1 MGNKIKISSDFT
13 LFKQAFLEENSKHNL
28 ISKNDEKFLYEKHIY
43 DSLGIKLFFEKY
55 GLPTGKVLDIGCG
68 GGFPCV
74 PVAIEF
80 PQLNIVGIDSIR
92 KKINSV
98 GEIKNKLGLQN
109 LELIC
114 DRVENIKGQ
123 KFDLIISRAVAD
135 MSKISSYAIPLLNK
149 GGYFVAYKSKKAL
162 TELEVA
168 KPILKKLRAEVADI
182 LEYTLPLDEVYE
194 RNLIV
199 VKKL

>member
-1 MGNKIKISSDFT
+1 MGNKININSDYT
-13 LFKQAFLEENSKHNL
+13 SFKQAILEENSKHNL

-55 GLPTGKVLDIGCG
+55 GFPTGKVLDIGCG

-98 GEIKNKLGLQN
+98 SEIKNKLALQN

-149 GGYFVAYKSKKAL
+149 DGYFVAYKSKKAL

-182 LEYTLPLDEVYE
+182 LEYTLPLDGVYE

>member
-1 MGNKIKISSDFT
+1 MGNKINISSDFT

-80 PQLNIVGIDSIR
+80 PQLNIVGIYSIR

-168 KPILKKLRAEVADI
+168 KPILKKLRAEIADI